1 MQVWPK
7 STSKL
12 FCILACVW
20 PVQRPVW
27 WLVWPT
33 MNVYSD
39 DFWIGG
45 VQWIGLDL
53 GPGME
58 DKEVWIV
65 GTTGTIW
72 FRWLDGDPDPGR
84 LDTNR
89 WVGWHREMNRFE
101 ETKWYYTYGDTVF
114 GGQRQ

>member
-1 MQVWPK
+1 MQVWLK

-27 WLVWPT
+27 WPVWPMQ
-33 MNVYSD
+33 MNVYSN

-45 VQWIGLDL
+45 LDWIGLDF

-72 FRWLDGDPDPGR
+72 FRWMEGAPDPGR

-89 WVGWHREMNRFE
+89 CVGWHWDEGIQGKR
-101 ETKWYYTYGDTVF
+101 WYYTYGDTVW
-114 GGQRQ
+114 GQRQ